1 MAAGGNRGCGR
12 SPEAVSG
19 FLCPKA
25 FQQRIT
31 VFRGHLVVH
40 NGRQSGLVTLD
51 GLRKIERKRWP
62 FTMVGQVAR
71 RFEQL
76 LTVTPET
83 PLRRALEL
91 MAQDNVTELP
101 VVSNGE
107 FGGVVSRGRVVEFMQ
122 TQQALKAA

>member
-1 MAAGGNRGCGR
+1 
-12 SPEAVSG
+12 
-19 FLCPKA
+19 
-25 FQQRIT
+25 
-31 VFRGHLVVH
+31 
-40 NGRQSGLVTLD
+40 
-51 GLRKIERKRWP
+51 
-62 FTMVGQVAR
+62 MVGQVAR

-107 FGGVVSRGRVVEFMQ
+107 FVGVVSRGRVVEFMQ